1 MGLFESTVNGIKA
14 ADKAVAGEASKRLDS
29 LIKPIGSLGELENI
43 AIKLA
48 GITGKIHN
56 KIQKKCIVVMSADN
70 GICEEGVSTCPQSIT
85 IAQTVNILR
94 GIAGVGVLSRFTNSD
109 LRVVDI
115 GIKGEAEHK
124 ELIKRKIRNGTSNMA
139 KGPSM
144 SMEEAVKAIE
154 TGIEIVNDLK
164 RDGYDLIGTGEMGIG
179 NTSTSSAILMAFT
192 GLGSEFAVGKGA
204 GMTEDGYAAKKKI
217 IEKVL
222 EINKPDR
229 NNPLDVLSKVGGF
242 DIAGMA
248 GCFLGAAYNRIPIVI
263 DGVISAAAAL
273 IAYKI
278 NPGVKDFMIPSHISA
293 EPGYGYIMKEIGL
306 RPYLDM
312 GMRLGEGTGCALAF
326 NLIEASTEIMN
337 KMATFDEAMMNG
349 DFMVDI
355 R

>member
-1 MGLFESTVNGIKA
+1 MGLFDLTVNGIKT
-14 ADKAVAGEASKRLDS
+14 ADKAAAEEALKRIDS

-43 AIKLA
+43 AVKLS

-56 KIQKKCIVVMSADN
+56 KIQKKCVVVMSADN

-85 IAQTVNILR
+85 IMQTINILK
-94 GIAGVGVLSRFTNSD
+94 GIAGVSVLSRFANSD

-115 GIKGEAEHK
+115 GINGDVEYNG
-124 ELIKRKIRNGTSNMA
+124 LINRKIRKGTSNMA
-139 KGPSM
+139 KGPAM
-144 SMEEAVKAIE
+144 STEEAVKAIE
-154 TGIEIVNDLK
+154 AGIEIVNGLK
-164 RDGYDLIGTGEMGIG
+164 KDGYDLLGTGEMGIG

-192 GLGSEFAVGKGA
+192 GLHADFAIGKGA
-204 GMTEDGYAAKKKI
+204 GMTEEGFADKKRI

-222 EINKPDR
+222 DVNSPDK

-248 GCFLGAAYNRIPIVI
+248 GCFLGAAYNRVPIVI

-273 IAYKI
+273 VAYKI
-278 NPGVKDFMIPSHISA
+278 NPAVKDFMIPSHISA
-293 EPGYGYIMKEIGL
+293 EPGYRYIMDEIGL
-306 RPYLDM
+306 KPYLDM
-312 GMRLGEGTGCALAF
+312 GMRLGVGSGCPLAF

-337 KMATFDEAMMNG
+337 KMATFDEAMMDG